1 MRTLAML
8 GLLLGALVATPAQV
22 SAQISDRA
30 LGEKVADAIRN
41 YAKFSIFDDVNIQ
54 VDNRNVVLTGRVT
67 IPLKKEE
74 IGKRVARIDGIR
86 SFTNEIGVLPVSQMD
101 DRLRFVLANAI
112 YNHPAFWRYASL
124 ANPPIHIIVEHQ
136 RVILTGVVDSQVDKM
151 LAFSL
156 AQVGSNLGVEN
167 KLRIER

>member
-1 MRTLAML
+1 M
-8 GLLLGALVATPAQV
+8 LVAVLSAPAPI
-22 SAQISDRA
+22 SAQISDRD
-30 LGEKVADAIRN
+30 LGEKIAESVRN
-41 YAKFSIFDDVNIQ
+41 YAKFSIFDDVNVH
-54 VDNRNVVLTGRVT
+54 VDNRNVTLTGRVT
-67 IPLKKEE
+67 IPLKKDE
-74 IGKRVARIDGIR
+74 IGKRVAKIDGIR
-86 SFTNEIGVLPVSQMD
+86 SFSNEIGVLPVSQMD
-101 DRLRFVLANAI
+101 QRLRNAVASAI

-136 RVILTGVVDSQVDKM
+136 RITLTGAVDSQVDKM